1 MSSLIVSSG
10 QQRSMRSIQET
21 TVPSHI
27 MRSSRSL
34 LTLGLCCVL
43 GMTFPPAAAADR
55 EPADERK
62 ETHLSSVAA
71 SGNDAEP
78 ESRADP
84 GEEESATDKP
94 SKGFWSNIVPV
105 PIFITEPA
113 VGKGLGVALGYFHPS
128 PEGDANPDKPIAVS
142 GRSFDDEIGIRHA
155 QPTVTGVAAGYTAN
169 DTKFFA
175 IGHSRTFNE
184 DHVRLNV
191 AAGWADVF
199 ADIYVLGI
207 PFEFNIEGYLFYADT
222 RVRFGDS
229 DFFWGV
235 GVTALDAENEFLLEL
250 PEGPS
255 LGFLAT
261 DFLDIG
267 LTGRLMYDSRN
278 DPLFPS
284 SGQRVDLTVA
294 MHDKSVGADFD
305 YVHSTIKALTFHPVG
320 ERTVVSGRIEAQQ
333 VTGDPPFFAVPYVGL
348 RGIPALRYQGKRVAV
363 AEAEV
368 RYRFAPRWTALA
380 FAGLGWRDRPPQKDD
395 ESIYNFGV
403 GGRFKVLK
411 DREVWLGL
419 DIARGPEDVNW
430 YIQVGQ
436 AW

>member
-1 MSSLIVSSG
+1 M
-10 QQRSMRSIQET
+10 
-21 TVPSHI
+21 PSHI
-27 MRSSRSL
+27 MGSSRNL

-43 GMTFPPAAAADR
+43 GMTFPPAATADR
-55 EPADERK
+55 EPAEESR
-62 ETHLSSVAA
+62 ETNLSSVAA

-113 VGKGLGVALGYFHPS
+113 VGKGLGVAVGYFHPTPNGGS
-128 PEGDANPDKPIAVS
+128 SDDAPIVLDGES
-142 GRSFDDEIGIRHA
+142 VEDVLDDRKV
-155 QPTVTGVAAGYTAN
+155 QPNMTGVAIGYTNN
-169 DTKFFA
+169 DTKFFGV
-175 IGHSRTFNE
+175 GHSRTFNR

-199 ADIYVLGI
+199 ADIYLLGI

-235 GVTALDAENEFLLEL
+235 GATALDADNEFLLPL
-250 PEGPS
+250 PDLPP
-255 LGFLAT
+255 LGLLAT
-261 DFLDIG
+261 EFLDIG

-284 SGQRVDLTVA
+284 SGQRVDLTIAV
-294 MHDKSVGADFD
+294 HDQSVGADFD
-305 YVHSTIKALTFHPVG
+305 YVHSTIKALTFHPIG
-320 ERTVVSGRIEAQQ
+320 ERMVISGRIEAEQ
-333 VTGDPPFFAVPYVGL
+333 VSGDPPFFAVPYVAL
-348 RGIPALRYQGKRVAV
+348 RGIPALRYQGERVAV
-363 AEAEV
+363 GEAEF
-368 RYRFAPRWTALA
+368 RYRLATRWTALA
-380 FAGLGWRDRPPQKDD
+380 FAGLGWRERPPVKDD

-411 DREVWLGL
+411 DREVWVGL
-419 DIARGPEDVNW
+419 DIAQGPEDTYW